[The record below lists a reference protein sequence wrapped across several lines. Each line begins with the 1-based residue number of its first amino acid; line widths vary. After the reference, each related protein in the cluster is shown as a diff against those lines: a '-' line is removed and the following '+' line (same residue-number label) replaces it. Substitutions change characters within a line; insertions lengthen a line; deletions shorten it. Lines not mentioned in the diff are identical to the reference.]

1 MQKDKLTLL
10 RRELAHVRSSGRLS
24 FYRATARDRAGFTC
38 EVAWYHKLEDSLAY
52 QQAGNL
58 LHATQIAS
66 KVQKRCIRR
75 KIFHSQCNAIS
86 QTSQKELCLC
96 RNSPKNVAK
105 QENIA
110 TLSLISMQKRC
121 FGRPNKSPWQAKPLF
136 PHTVEILY
144 LFGILRINTRVS
156 GMLACRYPC
165 AFISGSG
172 AGIPKRYKISA

>member
-1 MQKDKLTLL
+1 M
-10 RRELAHVRSSGRLS
+10 
-24 FYRATARDRAGFTC
+24 
-38 EVAWYHKLEDSLAY
+38 EDSLAH
-52 QQAGNL
+52 QRAGNL
-58 LHATQIAS
+58 LHATQIVS
-66 KVQKRCIRR
+66 KVQKRCIRT

-86 QTSQKELCLC
+86 QISKKELFLC
-96 RNSPKNVAK
+96 RDSPKNVAK
-105 QENIA
+105 QEKYA
-110 TLSLISMQKRC
+110 TLYLISRQKRC
-121 FGRPNKSPWQAKPLF
+121 FRHPRQNPRLNHPIF

>member
-24 FYRATARDRAGFTC
+24 FYRATARDLAGSAC
-38 EVAWYHKLEDSLAY
+38 EVAWYHKSEDSLAY

-86 QTSQKELCLC
+86 QICTDPQMLDQKSNDWRSIFLWL
-96 RNSPKNVAK
+96 
-105 QENIA
+105 NIV
-110 TLSLISMQKRC
+110 LNLKR
-121 FGRPNKSPWQAKPLF
+121 K
-136 PHTVEILY
+136 
-144 LFGILRINTRVS
+144 
-156 GMLACRYPC
+156 
-165 AFISGSG
+165 
-172 AGIPKRYKISA
+172 

>member
-66 KVQKRCIRR
+66 KVQKRC
-75 KIFHSQCNAIS
+75 
-86 QTSQKELCLC
+86 
-96 RNSPKNVAK
+96 
-105 QENIA
+105 
-110 TLSLISMQKRC
+110 
-121 FGRPNKSPWQAKPLF
+121 FGRPNKSPRQAKPLF
-136 PHTVEILY
+136 PHTAEILY